1 LHTLRPD
8 SEPALVRLNR
18 DALLFMI
25 MSGVIFL
32 FSASSSA
39 LSSAGN
45 TGIQVFWL
53 ATFLNAVL
61 LAALYRVPLH
71 KIWQIACWLLPLM
84 IWIILSAY
92 WSEFPDITL
101 RRAIRQVLEV
111 FSILLLLCTYSYRT
125 EPLRILFLG
134 FATIALL
141 DFASLAVPSFSFS
154 SVPPG
159 FKGFHGHKNSA
170 GEFYFYAL
178 PLFGLALFDRSIG
191 IRRYVALLAALCGA
205 ALLLLSHSKTA
216 IGLVAVTSLCVFAIR
231 LLRRMRK
238 YAAVLL
244 LIYFLIAATAVVA
257 VLGAGFINTI
267 DFLTGDPTLTG
278 RAELWN
284 YVLARWQE
292 NPYFGQGFGA
302 LWQVGVQ
309 MGAYLEHGAL
319 NWVMNEAHNGY
330 LDVLAQTGII
340 GLLLLI
346 IFLLVA
352 LRAAL
357 FARTDKRVAFDA
369 WKWYVIY
376 VTIGTILHNITE
388 SSWLRS
394 WELFVVLFATTQL
407 PTQSARATEYR
418 RARPAVALAAPRLP

>member
-1 LHTLRPD
+1 
-8 SEPALVRLNR
+8 LVRLNR
-18 DALLFMI
+18 DALLFVI

-32 FSASSSA
+32 FSG
-39 LSSAGN
+39 GN
-45 TGIQVFWL
+45 TVNQVFSL
-53 ATFLNAVL
+53 ATFLNTVL
-61 LAALYRVPLH
+61 LVALYRVPVQ

-101 RRAIRQVLEV
+101 RRAIRQELEV
-111 FSILLLLCTYSYRT
+111 FSVLLLICTYSYRT
-125 EPLRILFLG
+125 EPLRILFLS
-134 FATIALL
+134 FAAVALL

-154 SVPPG
+154 QDTPG
-159 FKGFHGHKNSA
+159 FKGFHNHKNNA

-191 IRRYVALLAALCGA
+191 IGRYVALLAALCGA

-216 IGLVAVTSLCVFAIR
+216 IGLLAITSLCVFAIR
-231 LLRRMRK
+231 LLRRMRE

-244 LIYFLIAATAVVA
+244 PIYFLIATTAVVA
-257 VLGAGFINTI
+257 TLGAGFINTI

-278 RAELWN
+278 RTQLWN
-284 YVLARWQE
+284 YVLARWQQ

-302 LWQVGVQ
+302 LWEVGVQ
-309 MGAYLEHGAL
+309 TEADLQHAAV

-346 IFLLVA
+346 VFLLVA

-376 VTIGTILHNITE
+376 VTIGAVLHNITE

-394 WELFVVLFATTQL
+394 WQLFVVLFATTQL
-407 PTQSARATEYR
+407 PTQSAKATEYR
-418 RARPAVALAAPRLP
+418 RAQPAVALAAPRLP